1 MKAKL
6 LPIIT
11 LLMVSVLFLQNISA
25 QDYRHWGL
33 PSGAK
38 ARIGKG
44 WISGNIEFS
53 PDNNLLAVASSIGI
67 WIYDA
72 QTGKER
78 DLLTGHTEVIWTI
91 AFSPDGNTIAS
102 GG

>member
-6 LPIIT
+6 FLIFT
-11 LLMVSVLFLQNISA
+11 LLLVSVLFLQNTFA
-25 QDYRHWGL
+25 EDYRHWGL
-33 PSGAK
+33 PTGAK

-44 WISGNIEFS
+44 WISGNIAFS

-72 QTGKER
+72 QTG
-78 DLLTGHTEVIWTI
+78 
-91 AFSPDGNTIAS
+91 
-102 GG
+102 